1 MSGRGIGR
9 EGCKM
14 VGVAVG
20 DIPVLL
26 VVRKVEVTSLVVV
39 VVTMLVA
46 SGESTISTNLASYLI
61 STIVKENKA

>member
-26 VVRKVEVTSLVVV
+26 VVRKVEVTSVVVV
-39 VVTMLVA
+39 VVTTVVA
-46 SGESTISTNLASYLI
+46 SGESTISTH
-61 STIVKENKA
+61 